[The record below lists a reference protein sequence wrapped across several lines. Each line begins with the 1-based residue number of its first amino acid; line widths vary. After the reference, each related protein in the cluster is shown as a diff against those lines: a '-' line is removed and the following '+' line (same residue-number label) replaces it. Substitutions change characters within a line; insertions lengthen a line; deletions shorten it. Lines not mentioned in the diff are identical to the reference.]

1 MLAIMRVAM
10 VGKQSVDFVVR
21 FVTDSVNLRTK
32 LLSRGCRILIER
44 RRNLIVVLLKQR
56 PNLLLPFRSQLQ
68 ILCKLSKFLGD

>member
-10 VGKQSVDFVVR
+10 VGKQSVDFVVH

-56 PNLLLPFRSQLQ
+56 PNLLCRFEVNSRSFV
-68 ILCKLSKFLGD
+68 S